1 MFSGQGSQYYQMGSD
16 LYTTDTVFRD
26 AMDRCSRHVSA
37 AIGTSLSDLI
47 YQPRADR
54 FAPFDRT
61 LYTHPA
67 LFSVQY
73 SLAQALRA
81 RGLSPTLVLGYSLG
95 EWVAHVVAGVIT
107 PEAALDLLVQQARVV
122 ERESPP
128 GGMLAVFES
137 RDLMAR
143 HPDWFA
149 QTSLAADN
157 FDRHFVVS
165 GLSHVIAATEAHLK
179 QAGITAQVI
188 PVRQAFHSA
197 WMDPFEAECRRAL
210 LAVPS
215 RPAAMPVVSS
225 RGAVVTDTALPET
238 LWRAAREPVAFRQTL
253 AMLER
258 DQTPTYIDCGPSG
271 TLATFAKYN
280 LPKHAQHR
288 CVSLIT
294 PFGRNVERVDALTQ
308 PSPIGE
314 RA

>member
-1 MFSGQGSQYYQMGSD
+1 MFSGQGSQYYQMGAD
-16 LYTTDTVFRD
+16 LYTSDAVFRE
-26 AMDRCSRHVSA
+26 AMDRCSQHVSA

-73 SLAQALRA
+73 SLAQALLA
-81 RGLSPTLVLGYSLG
+81 RGLSPDLVVGYSLG
-95 EWVAHVVAGVIT
+95 EWVAHVVAGVMT
-107 PEAALDLLVQQARVV
+107 PEAALDRLVQQAQVV

-128 GGMLAVFES
+128 GGMLAVFGP
-137 RDLMAR
+137 RDLMEH

-149 QTSLAADN
+149 HTSLAADN

-165 GLSHVIAATEAHLK
+165 GLAHAIATTDTFLK
-179 QAGITAQVI
+179 NAGITAQVI
-188 PVRQAFHSA
+188 PVRQAFHSP

-210 LAVPS
+210 HAVPS
-215 RPAAMPVVSS
+215 RPATIPIVSS
-225 RGAVVTDTALPET
+225 RGAEVTDTALPET
-238 LWRAAREPVAFRQTL
+238 LWRAAREPVAFRQTI

-258 DQTPTYIDCGPSG
+258 QQAPTYIDCGPSG

-280 LPKHAQHR
+280 LPKDAHHR

-294 PFGRNVERVDALTQ
+294 PFGRNVERVTALTQ

-314 RA
+314 PA